1 MLRHELGLIAGLMK
15 SKWARW
21 TTTRLPINGLVLT
34 PSPGMQ
40 WAMLRPTRGFEVP
53 LRDQVRASISGFRED
68 RASVE
73 TVSLGKGGEK
83 RVVLV
88 LADDGKES
96 AFARLSAAEE
106 VAIVVAKMTKHTNES
121 WVTWLEENGDA
132 ALAALAEEPL
142 ATALSTWRRH
152 RQTESSDPIPFY
164 VNRSKKTL
172 DKASAFCG
180 KLASRLTQLSRGS
193 IAAKL
198 DGWQLEILCR
208 VQMPQDE
215 LHVCLKLSDRPE
227 VVAAAKSQASRSA
240 DMAEDALLSIGP
252 SVGGCLAHLAI
263 ASDRNSEGKGTVCVV
278 ISKASAKHS
287 VALSAV

>member
-1 MLRHELGLIAGLMK
+1 MAK
-15 SKWARW
+15 
-21 TTTRLPINGLVLT
+21 
-34 PSPGMQ
+34 
-40 WAMLRPTRGFEVP
+40 
-53 LRDQVRASISGFRED
+53 IS
-68 RASVE
+68 
-73 TVSLGKGGEK
+73 
-83 RVVLV
+83 
-88 LADDGKES
+88 
-96 AFARLSAAEE
+96 
-106 VAIVVAKMTKHTNES
+106 KHTNEP
-121 WVTWLEENGDA
+121 WAAWLDENGDA

-227 VVAAAKSQASRSA
+227 VVAAARARLRGLLISQKTRYSLLARPLVG
-240 DMAEDALLSIGP
+240 ALPISLLLRIVILRKGHSLRCYFQG
-252 SVGGCLAHLAI
+252 VRKALGGVVRR
-263 ASDRNSEGKGTVCVV
+263 ASDNRRGMEGLGSVNRGYRR
-278 ISKASAKHS
+278 KHIAAQVFS
-287 VALSAV
+287 RWEPED

>member
-96 AFARLSAAEE
+96 AFARLSAA
-106 VAIVVAKMTKHTNES
+106 T
-121 WVTWLEENGDA
+121 
-132 ALAALAEEPL
+132 
-142 ATALSTWRRH
+142 
-152 RQTESSDPIPFY
+152 SS
-164 VNRSKKTL
+164 
-172 DKASAFCG
+172 
-180 KLASRLTQLSRGS
+180 GS
-193 IAAKL
+193 SP
-198 DGWQLEILCR
+198 G
-208 VQMPQDE
+208 
-215 LHVCLKLSDRPE
+215 
-227 VVAAAKSQASRSA
+227 
-240 DMAEDALLSIGP
+240 
-252 SVGGCLAHLAI
+252 
-263 ASDRNSEGKGTVCVV
+263 
-278 ISKASAKHS
+278 
-287 VALSAV
+287 